1 MNSKRKFLAAA
12 AVAAALVAGGG
23 GSFIAVRGESGSAQA
38 AKAPALP
45 EVDVAKVVS
54 KDIIEW
60 QSFSGR
66 LEAIDFVEIRALVP
80 GTIVAVYFKDGAI
93 VKKGDPLF
101 MIDPRPYAAAVEQAS
116 AQLEAAKSQEVFA
129 SADFE
134 RAQKLVNSG
143 TIPPRNFE
151 QAQNAARSATANVA
165 LAEAVLDA
173 AKVNLDYTK
182 IVAPVSGRVSRA
194 EMTLGNIVSTG
205 SSAQVLTTVVSI
217 SPVYASFEVDEQTY
231 LRYLSG
237 DGHAPAPV
245 SLGLANETG
254 FSREGKIDSV
264 DNRMNTASGTIRV
277 RARFD
282 NADHALLP
290 GLYARIKMGGEKPRP
305 AVMVDDAAVGT
316 DQEKKFVM
324 VVDDESRARYRE
336 VAVGGLYEGM
346 RVIEKGL
353 SPGDRI
359 IVSGMQRAK
368 PNDLVKIN
376 SIAMTG
382 EPSAKNRS

>member
-1 MNSKRKFLAAA
+1 MNSKRKYLAAA
-12 AVAAALVAGGG
+12 AVATVLIATS
-23 GSFIAVRGESGSAQA
+23 GSFIAVRGEQGSAQA

-45 EVDVAKVVS
+45 EVDVATVVS
-54 KDIIEW
+54 KDITEW
-60 QSFSGR
+60 QGFSGR

-80 GTIVAVYFKDGAI
+80 GRITAVYFKDGAI

-101 MIDPRPYAAAVEQAS
+101 LIDPRPYVAAVEQGT
-116 AQLEAAKSQEVFA
+116 AQLEAAKSRAVFA
-129 SADFE
+129 TADFE
-134 RAQKLVNSG
+134 RAQKLVVSG
-143 TIPPRNFE
+143 TIASRNFE
-151 QAQNAARSATANVA
+151 QAQNAAREAAANVD
-165 LAEAVLDA
+165 LAAAVLDA

-182 IVAPVSGRVSRA
+182 IVAPISGRVSRA
-194 EMTLGNIVSTG
+194 EMTLGNIVSIG
-205 SSAQVLTTVVSI
+205 PNAPVLTTVVSL
-217 SPVYASFEVDEQTY
+217 SPIYASFEVDEQTY

-245 SLGLANETG
+245 WLGLANETG
-254 FSREGKIDSV
+254 FSRQGTIDSV
-264 DNRMNTASGTIRV
+264 DNRMDTGSGTIRV

-290 GLYARIKMGGEKPRP
+290 GLYARIKMGGGKSRP
-305 AVMVDDAAVGT
+305 AVMVDDAVVGT

-336 VAVGGLYEGM
+336 VAVGGLYEGL

-359 IVSGMQRAK
+359 IVGGIQRAK
-368 PNDLVKIN
+368 PNDFVKAN
-376 SIAMTG
+376 KTAMTG
-382 EPSAKNRS
+382 VPTIENRS